1 MTAAPLLDVRNL
13 KISYFTRK
21 GEVKAVNDVSFS
33 IGENQTLGLIGE
45 SGSGKSTLVSA
56 IMRFVT
62 PPGKIKEGSILFDGT
77 DVLTL
82 SAEKMRQ
89 LRGKSIGIVF
99 QAAQNSLNPVL
110 SIGKQIAE
118 EIIEHEHVPKSVARK
133 RAEDGLANVGIGRD
147 RVKSFPHELSG
158 GMKQR
163 VMIAIA
169 TACSPRLLIMDEPVT
184 GLDVIVQ
191 RQLLKLIAEL
201 RVKEMLPIIFITHD
215 LAVIT
220 ETCDR
225 VAVMYAGRIV
235 EEASTVSLY
244 QTPLHPYSIGLVKSY
259 PSIQGKRQSLQ
270 SIPGSPPNLI
280 SPPPGCSFH
289 PRCSKAMDICS
300 KIVPSMVQ
308 VGGHSVAC
316 HLWPGE
322 TTKE

>member
-1 MTAAPLLDVRNL
+1 MNGSPLLEVRNL

-21 GEVKAVNDVSFS
+21 GEVKAVDDVSFS
-33 IGENQTLGLIGE
+33 IDQNQTLGLIGE

-62 PPGKIKEGSILFDGT
+62 PPGRIKEGQILFDGT
-77 DVLTL
+77 DLLAVPDN
-82 SAEKMRQ
+82 KMRE
-89 LRGKSIGIVF
+89 LRGNSIGIVF
-99 QAAQNSLNPVL
+99 QAAQNALNPVL

-118 EIIEHEHVPKSVARK
+118 EIIEHEHVPKSTAWK
-133 RAEDGLANVGIGRD
+133 RAEDGLAFVGINRE
-147 RVKSFPHELSG
+147 RVKSYPHELSG

-169 TACSPRLLIMDEPVT
+169 TACNPRLLIMDEPVT

-201 RVKEMLPIIFITHD
+201 RENALLPIVFITHD

-225 VAVMYAGRIV
+225 VAVMYAGKIV
-235 EEASTVSLY
+235 EEATTVSLY
-244 QTPLHPYSIGLVKSY
+244 QNPLHPYSIGLVKSY
-259 PSIQGKRQSLQ
+259 PSIIGEKQSLQ

-280 SPPPGCSFH
+280 TPPPGCSFH
-289 PRCSKAMDICS
+289 PRCSRAMDVCREVIPS
-300 KIVPSMVQ
+300 IVEVQ
-308 VGGHSVAC
+308 GHRVAC
-316 HLWPGE
+316 HLWPGSS
-322 TTKE
+322 